1 MTNEPVHD
9 PSDVARV
16 AATLDDIS
24 QQPSRWKRH
33 QRAHELFL
41 SRPYGAPAQP
51 PAKASQAEDDL
62 EETLEDE
69 DVITAAALPLLE
81 RSAWAAMRYHVEIAN
96 DGAKERARMEPDMR
110 EPDGTTDPVDTDDL
124 HPDVLHSW
132 LALAGVAT
140 SSAARAQLGHLLFQA
155 GASEGRTHAQ
165 NAIDGYLALAAGDA
179 RHTDKVH
186 AARIA
191 VRLARAVNDTS
202 RYETAL
208 TQLGTVAENAIT
220 GSKPSVGA
228 ARDAFRTLISE
239 NATGTDALIELAC
252 AAWPRSEQ
260 TDMFLHLLLKV
271 ATDPADRDSIWAR
284 RVNNF
289 IDIAEHTDRNIVRA
303 MRLRQAL
310 EVAEQSGIR
319 ELRQRAAVLLQGV
332 RHLDLGMMHISA
344 SRHQFEEH
352 FEEVVAQLL
361 QDRGAGELTPIGDED
376 AGSDNGDN
384 ENGEDGEDG
393 RSGEERPTWYRRLVN
408 FANIEPPTGDPT
420 SNRELIAMRQRLS
433 PLSQI
438 FPKQLQT
445 PEGLPLYAAGS
456 ESEEFELDLVGWESE
471 LLTTWTPFCA
481 EALQRVIAD
490 DMPTTEHLVASL
502 TSDPVSPPQIAVQL
516 AASFQ
521 RFWSGDGEGAVFITL
536 PLIEAL
542 IRNAVIDSDHGIYRL
557 QKNQQP
563 GQYVGLGLLLPLYY
577 DSYNIDERE
586 QRFLTAM
593 FNHPAGWNL
602 RNLAM
607 HGYLPNVSGQV
618 AALVLYAGLRV
629 IINANQGP
637 AEQTAGDFVAAT

>member
-1 MTNEPVHD
+1 MTNGPLHD
-9 PSDVARV
+9 PTDIARV
-16 AATLDDIS
+16 AATLDDVA

-41 SRPYGAPAQP
+41 SRPYGSPAQP
-51 PAKASQAEDDL
+51 AAEAGQAELHL
-62 EETLEDE
+62 EEPLEDE
-69 DVITAAALPLLE
+69 DVVTAAALPLLE

-96 DGAKERARMEPDMR
+96 DGSKERARMEPDMR
-110 EPDGTTDPVDTDDL
+110 GPDATTDPVDTDDL
-124 HPDVLHSW
+124 HQDVLHSW

-140 SSAARAQLGHLLFQA
+140 SSAAQAQLGHLLFQA
-155 GASEGRTHAQ
+155 GAPGGRTHAE

-208 TQLGTVAENAIT
+208 TQLRTVAQNAIM
-220 GSKPSVGA
+220 GSRPSVGA
-228 ARDAFRTLISE
+228 VRDAFRTLISE
-239 NATGTDALIELAC
+239 NAAATDALIELAC
-252 AAWPRSEQ
+252 AAWPSSEQ

-271 ATDPADRDSIWAR
+271 ATDPADRESIWTR

-289 IDIAEHTDRNIVRA
+289 IDIANRTDRNIVRA

-310 EVAEQSGIR
+310 EVAEQSGVR

-361 QDRGAGELTPIGDED
+361 QDRGAGELTPIGDHD
-376 AGSDNGDN
+376 GSDNEDN
-384 ENGEDGEDG
+384 EDREDREDGQ
-393 RSGEERPTWYRRLVN
+393 SGGERPTWYRRLVN
-408 FANIEPPTGDPT
+408 FANIEPPTGDPAA
-420 SNRELIAMRQRLS
+420 NRELIAMRQRIS

-445 PEGLPLYAAGS
+445 PEGLPLYAAGDEAEKS
-456 ESEEFELDLVGWESE
+456 ELDLVEWESE
-471 LLTTWTPFCA
+471 LLTTWTPFFA
-481 EALQRVIAD
+481 EALQRVIAED
-490 DMPTTEHLVASL
+490 VPTSEQLVASL

-542 IRNAVIDSDHGIYRL
+542 IRNAVIDSDHGIFRL

-577 DSYNIDERE
+577 DSYDIHVRE

-607 HGYLPNVSGQV
+607 HGYIPNVSGQV
-618 AALVLYAGLRV
+618 AALVLYAALRV
-629 IINANQGP
+629 IINTNHGP
-637 AEQTAGDFVAAT
+637 AEQTDGESVAAT

>member
-1 MTNEPVHD
+1 MTNGPVRD

-16 AATLDDIS
+16 AATLDDVA

-33 QRAHELFL
+33 QRASELFL
-41 SRPYGAPAQP
+41 SRPSGCPAQP
-51 PAKASQAEDDL
+51 PAEAGQTEQDL

-81 RSAWAAMRYHVEIAN
+81 RAAWAAMRYHVEITN
-96 DGAKERARMEPDMR
+96 DGAKERARVEPNTR
-110 EPDGTTDPVDTDDL
+110 GPDGTTDPVDTDDL

-132 LALAGVAT
+132 LDLAGVVT
-140 SSAARAQLGHLLFQA
+140 GPAAQAQLGHLLFQA
-155 GASEGRTHAQ
+155 GAPEARTHAQ
-165 NAIDGYLALAAGDA
+165 NAIDGCLALAAGDA
-179 RHTDKVH
+179 RHTDKVQ
-186 AARIA
+186 AARTA
-191 VRLARAVNDTS
+191 VRLARAVNDKP

-208 TQLGTVAENAIT
+208 TQLRTVAENAIT
-220 GSKPSVGA
+220 GDRPSVGA

-239 NATGTDALIELAC
+239 DATGTDALIEKAC
-252 AAWPRSEQ
+252 SAWPDSEQ

-271 ATDPADRDSIWAR
+271 ATDPADRESIWTR
-284 RVNNF
+284 RVENF
-289 IDIAEHTDRNIVRA
+289 IDIAEHSDRNIVRA

-310 EVAEQSGIR
+310 EVAEQSGTR

-332 RHLDLGMMHISA
+332 RHLDLGMMHITA
-344 SRHQFEEH
+344 SRHQFEEQ

-361 QDRGAGELTPIGDED
+361 QDRGAGELTPIDDED
-376 AGSDNGDN
+376 ASSDN
-384 ENGEDGEDG
+384 ENGQKGD
-393 RSGEERPTWYRRLVN
+393 ERPTWYRRLVN

-420 SNRELIAMRQRLS
+420 SNRELIAMQQRLS
-433 PLSQI
+433 PLAQI

-445 PEGLPLYAAGS
+445 PEGLPLYAAGDGD
-456 ESEEFELDLVGWESE
+456 EKFDLDLVEWECE

-481 EALQRVIAD
+481 EALQRVIASG
-490 DMPTTEHLVASL
+490 MPTTEQLVASL

-521 RFWSGDGEGAVFITL
+521 RFWSGDGEAAVFITL

-542 IRNAVIDSDHGIYRL
+542 IRNAVIDADHGIYRL

-563 GQYVGLGLLLPLYY
+563 GQYVGLGVLLPLYY

-586 QRFLTAM
+586 QRFLTAI

-607 HGYLPNVSGQV
+607 HGYLPNISGQV
-618 AALVLYAGLRV
+618 AALVLYAALRV
-629 IINANQGP
+629 IINTNQGP
-637 AEQTAGDFVAAT
+637 AEQGDGDSKAAT

>member
-1 MTNEPVHD
+1 MTNGAAHD

-16 AATLDDIS
+16 AAKLDAVA

-41 SRPYGAPAQP
+41 NRPYGTPAQP
-51 PAKASQAEDDL
+51 PAEAGQTEGDV
-62 EETLEDE
+62 EETLEEE
-69 DVITAAALPLLE
+69 DVVTAATLPLLE
-81 RSAWAAMRYHVEIAN
+81 SSAWAAMRYHVEIAN
-96 DGAKERARMEPDMR
+96 DGAKERARVEPDMR
-110 EPDGTTDPVDTDDL
+110 EPDGTTDPVETDDL
-124 HPDVLHSW
+124 HPEVLHSW
-132 LALAGVAT
+132 LALAAVAT
-140 SSAARAQLGHLLFQA
+140 SSAAQAQLGHLLFQA
-155 GASEGRTHAQ
+155 GATDGRTHAQ

-179 RHTDKVH
+179 RHTDKAH

-202 RYETAL
+202 RYKTAL

-228 ARDAFRTLISE
+228 ARDTFRTLISE
-239 NATGTDALIELAC
+239 NAAGTDALIELAC
-252 AAWPRSEQ
+252 AAWPSSEQ

-284 RVNNF
+284 RVDNF
-289 IDIAEHTDRNIVRA
+289 IDIAEHADHNIVRA

-344 SRHQFEEH
+344 SRHQFEEQ

-361 QDRGAGELTPIGDED
+361 QDRGAGELTPIGHED
-376 AGSDNGDN
+376 AGPDKEGS
-384 ENGEDGEDG
+384 EDCEDEQTDG
-393 RSGEERPTWYRRLVN
+393 ERPTWYRRLVN

-420 SNRELIAMRQRLS
+420 SNRELVAMRQRLA
-433 PLSQI
+433 PLSHI

-445 PEGLPLYAAGS
+445 PEGLPLYTAGD
-456 ESEEFELDLVGWESE
+456 ESEKFELDLVEWESE

-502 TSDPVSPPQIAVQL
+502 TSDPVSPPHIAVQL

-536 PLIEAL
+536 PLVEAL
-542 IRNAVIDSDHGIYRL
+542 IRNAVIDADHGIYRL

-563 GQYVGLGLLLPLYY
+563 GQYVGLGPLLPLYY

-607 HGYLPNVSGQV
+607 HGYLPNISEQV
-618 AALVLYAGLRV
+618 AALVLYAALRV
-629 IINANQGP
+629 IINTNQGP
-637 AEQTAGDFVAAT
+637 VDQVGGESAAAT